1 MSGTALKH
9 VTCGTVDDV
18 TVVRF
23 DRYGWKNFF
32 EKQKYLLA
40 IAEAVRYWCRE
51 GLGDSNE
58 MDRGKAADADGRFP
72 MEPAEPTQL
81 THELAKFMLPYCSHV
96 SPTHRKAAAC
106 VCSELIA
113 YALGDEELVRSL
125 VTALLSMTG
134 CDEEAETRETI
145 IGGMANILVHPY
157 ASVHGF
163 VPPILSATLACMEQQ
178 HTSLAAKSMD
188 IVALFAEVLED
199 KSFINGSFVTIATK
213 LRSFF
218 EHDDAQLRA
227 KSFDCLRRFYSLAHR
242 GILERASVNQ
252 NVFPYVIPMLIH
264 LGEHDMTVSTAAKAA
279 LHECLTFI
287 SVFQHE
293 AGEQIVRMLSKPH
306 MHTDRETDIDD
317 IYDDVASTW
326 VSHFHGMTRE
336 YVLQAVTF
344 TRSPNEALRQ
354 SAARI
359 LGAFIRCIPRMDLSR
374 CGVEQVSASLVE
386 LVGTGEK
393 SEIVR
398 VAAARA
404 IGCFASI

>member
-1 MSGTALKH
+1 
-9 VTCGTVDDV
+9 
-18 TVVRF
+18 
-23 DRYGWKNFF
+23 
-32 EKQKYLLA
+32 
-40 IAEAVRYWCRE
+40 
-51 GLGDSNE
+51 
-58 MDRGKAADADGRFP
+58 
-72 MEPAEPTQL
+72 
-81 THELAKFMLPYCSHV
+81 
-96 SPTHRKAAAC
+96 
-106 VCSELIA
+106 
-113 YALGDEELVRSL
+113 
-125 VTALLSMTG
+125 
-134 CDEEAETRETI
+134 
-145 IGGMANILVHPY
+145 
-157 ASVHGF
+157 
-163 VPPILSATLACMEQQ
+163 
-178 HTSLAAKSMD
+178 
-188 IVALFAEVLED
+188 
-199 KSFINGSFVTIATK
+199 
-213 LRSFF
+213 
-218 EHDDAQLRA
+218 
-227 KSFDCLRRFYSLAHR
+227 
-242 GILERASVNQ
+242 
-252 NVFPYVIPMLIH
+252 MLIH

-279 LHECLTFI
+279 LHECLKFI